1 MTEPVFDAAF
11 RDQLDSL
18 LAWRRDVRHFETRAL
33 PEGLLDSL
41 LETACHGPSVGNAQ
55 PWRFVRIV
63 SPERRTRL
71 ADTVDAQK
79 RAAGE
84 AYSADRKALYDGLKL
99 HGLRE
104 APEIVAVFCD
114 EHGEAGHGLGR
125 ATMPETLCWSVVTA
139 VHTLWLAARAHGVG
153 LGWVSII
160 DPAGMNDL
168 LDVPTHWRF
177 IALLCLGYPE
187 RESETPELVRHGW
200 QDRLP
205 SDITRLER

>member
-1 MTEPVFDAAF
+1 MTRPVFDMAF
-11 RDQLDSL
+11 RDALEQLL
-18 LAWRRDVRHFETRAL
+18 TWRRDVRHFQTRPL
-33 PEGLLDSL
+33 PDGLLDSL
-41 LETACHGPSVGNAQ
+41 IEIACRGPSVGNAQ

-63 SPERRTRL
+63 SPERRAALIAAVETL
-71 ADTVDAQK
+71 K
-79 RAAGE
+79 HAAG
-84 AYSADRKALYDGLKL
+84 APYSGDRKALYERLKL

-114 EHGEAGHGLGR
+114 AETEAGHGLGR

-160 DPAGMNDL
+160 DPAAMNAL
-168 LDVPTHWRF
+168 VDVPAGWRF
-177 IALLCLGYPE
+177 VALLCLGYPE

-205 SDITRLER
+205 FETTRLER